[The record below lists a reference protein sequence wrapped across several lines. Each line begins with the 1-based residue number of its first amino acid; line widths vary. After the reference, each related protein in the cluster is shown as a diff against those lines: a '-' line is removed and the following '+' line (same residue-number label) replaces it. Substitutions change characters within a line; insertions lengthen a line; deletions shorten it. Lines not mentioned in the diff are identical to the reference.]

1 MKRTLLGLSGAALL
15 ILAAACGP
23 KYDSQRWQEAEKASK
38 NQPAVSKQ
46 AVKGEDLNQFFP
58 KAEAPYSLTFKQ
70 EKAGFALAELEKNGK
85 NVASMAISD
94 TASEPAARDK
104 FASSSLEVAGHPAAL
119 SGSLGTAVLV
129 AGKYQ
134 VQVRSMNPGLTPK
147 EREVWI
153 AKFDLDGLSTLSG
166 GAK

>member
-1 MKRTLLGLSGAALL
+1 MLL
-15 ILAAACGP
+15 LAAACGP
-23 KYDSQRWQEAEKASK
+23 KYDSQRWLEAEQASK
-38 NQPAVSKQ
+38 KQPAASKQ

-70 EKAGFALAELEKNGK
+70 EKTGFALAELEKSGK
-85 NVASMAISD
+85 NLASLAISD
-94 TASEPAARDK
+94 TANEPSARDK
-104 FASSSLEVAGHPAAL
+104 FASSSLEIAGHPAAL

-134 VQVRSMNPGLTPK
+134 VQVRSMNPGLTSK
-147 EREVWI
+147 EREEWI
-153 AKFDLDGLSTLSG
+153 AKFDLNGLATLSG

>member
-1 MKRTLLGLSGAALL
+1 M
-15 ILAAACGP
+15 LAAACGP

-58 KAEAPYSLTFKQ
+58 KAAAPYSLTFKQ

-85 NVASMAISD
+85 NVASLAISD

-104 FASSSLEVAGHPAAL
+104 FASSSLEIAGHPAAL

-134 VQVRSMNPGLTPK
+134 VQVRSMNPGLTSK
-147 EREVWI
+147 EREEWI